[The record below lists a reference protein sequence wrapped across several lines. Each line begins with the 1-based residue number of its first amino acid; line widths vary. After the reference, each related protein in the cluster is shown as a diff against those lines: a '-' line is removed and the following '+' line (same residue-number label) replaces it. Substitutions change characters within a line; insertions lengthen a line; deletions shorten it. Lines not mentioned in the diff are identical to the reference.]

1 MVYIGLIG
9 YDDTECKDTFQ
20 KLEIYA
26 VDSRLMHLLGPK
38 ELKIM
43 SNRKSHF
50 FKLKKNPNNVSR
62 GTVEV
67 LYSITLVL

>member
-9 YDDTECKDTFQ
+9 YDDTECKDTVQ

-26 VDSRLMHLLGPK
+26 VDARLMHLLGQK

-43 SNRKSHF
+43 SNRKLHF
-50 FKLKKNPNNVSR
+50 FKLKKSQ
-62 GTVEV
+62 
-67 LYSITLVL
+67 